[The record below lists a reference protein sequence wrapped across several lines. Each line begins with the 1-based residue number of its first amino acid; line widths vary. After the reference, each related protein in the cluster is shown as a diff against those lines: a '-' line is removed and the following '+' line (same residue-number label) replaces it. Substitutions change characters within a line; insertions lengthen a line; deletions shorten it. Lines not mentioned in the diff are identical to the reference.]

1 MVFLI
6 GCDHR
11 AAQTYPEGSE
21 LDNPQNSTQRAF
33 KELLIRTI
41 EKHDPFLIAKEYH
54 PEFLKRRGRR
64 SVAFKV
70 ALETNISHRFCDSSL
85 VDRERLG
92 ISDGPPFAPP
102 GWDNREKRMQ
112 EYFLCEW
119 PIREEFWI
127 SQLGKDIH
135 KNVFFVL
142 GAGHRETL
150 RRRLERRAIEVKI
163 LEKRF
168 GVSNLWVG
176 DFPAYRAAYRELRSN
191 GFKPVS

>member
-1 MVFLI
+1 VVFLI
-6 GCDHR
+6 GCDHI

-127 SQLGKDIH
+127 SQLGEDIH
-135 KNVFFVL
+135 KNVLIVL

-150 RRRLERRAIEVKI
+150 RRRLERRAIEVRTLDK
-163 LEKRF
+163 KF
-168 GVSNLWVG
+168 GISNIWDG

>member
-1 MVFLI
+1 MVFLV
-6 GCDHR
+6 GCDHI

-127 SQLGKDIH
+127 SQLGEDIH
-135 KNVFFVL
+135 KNVLFVL

-150 RRRLERRAIEVKI
+150 RRRLERRAIEVRTLDK
-163 LEKRF
+163 KF
-168 GVSNLWVG
+168 GISNIWDG

>member
-1 MVFLI
+1 VVFLI
-6 GCDHR
+6 GCDHI

-70 ALETNISHRFCDSSL
+70 ALETNISHTFCDPSL

-127 SQLGKDIH
+127 SQLGEDIH
-135 KNVFFVL
+135 KNVLIVL

-150 RRRLERRAIEVKI
+150 RRRLERRAIEVRTLDK
-163 LEKRF
+163 KF
-168 GVSNLWVG
+168 GISNIWDG

>member
-6 GCDHR
+6 GCDHI

-127 SQLGKDIH
+127 SQLGEDIH
-135 KNVFFVL
+135 KNVLIVL

-150 RRRLERRAIEVKI
+150 RRRLERRAIEVRTLDK
-163 LEKRF
+163 KF
-168 GVSNLWVG
+168 GISNIWDG